1 MEFSFAADEHRPKES
16 VNSSSSVLLQKLDLT
31 QQDLLKQ
38 SKAAATV
45 DDWVLRTLGCFFWE
59 IGCIFKARLFCIYF
73 IYCTSLY
80 MYVILLYYMFYL
92 ALKCLFACWLPLG
105 GVSNKTGT
113 QRLVF
118 PLAKASGEEWIIP
131 RNCWT
136 PGVSWSSWIC
146 RHEPRWL
153 VKGFLGCGKCWHR
166 WQAEK
171 FRCQFR
177 DGVFWLVK
185 CCDVMRFHSE
195 WLKILLNITSNHPF
209 YPSLPI
215 HSLLDRSD
223 MDLSSVF
230 PTCPMS
236 CPPFYSP
243 CFFFFRCLI

>member
-1 MEFSFAADEHRPKES
+1 MSFCVQIAPSWCLKQNWDLATSIPNSES
-16 VNSSSSVLLQKLDLT
+16 V
-31 QQDLLKQ
+31 
-38 SKAAATV
+38 
-45 DDWVLRTLGCFFWE
+45 
-59 IGCIFKARLFCIYF
+59 
-73 IYCTSLY
+73 
-80 MYVILLYYMFYL
+80 
-92 ALKCLFACWLPLG
+92 G
-105 GVSNKTGT
+105 G
-113 QRLVF
+113 
-118 PLAKASGEEWIIP
+118 EWIKP

-230 PTCPMS
+230 PTCPIS
-236 CPPFYSP
+236 CPPFL
-243 CFFFFRCLI
+243 FLRCLIQADGIESRVYS